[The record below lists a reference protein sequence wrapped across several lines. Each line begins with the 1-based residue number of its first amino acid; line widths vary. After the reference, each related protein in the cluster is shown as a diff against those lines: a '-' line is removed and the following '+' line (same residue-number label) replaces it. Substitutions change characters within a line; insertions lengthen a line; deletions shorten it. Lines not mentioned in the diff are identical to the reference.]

1 MTRRQSNAEARC
13 WTSPSPERTFV
24 GLALAF
30 GLVFVFVSP
39 PMMPPDE
46 ARHLIRAFLVA
57 EGRFAVPAQQPG
69 REATVPA
76 NLVPLPPRHVRIAFA
91 RRSAPGYRIDDV
103 RKALREPL
111 NSRRIPVKGRTSLYS
126 PVAYAPQALGIAI
139 ARALD
144 LAPVG
149 LTYVGRIANLL
160 AWIAV
165 TALAL
170 RLLPFRRWA
179 LFVLALAPMS
189 LHQAASLSA
198 DAPTQAVALLLVAL
212 LLRIGFGED
221 GVRRAHTVGLLAAS
235 LLLGLVKPGYWPLA
249 ALALLIPRERF
260 GSARER
266 WLLLVA
272 VAALCLI
279 PSLLW
284 ALTLG
289 GATEAQLHAD
299 ARPAEQLAYLRDHPL
314 GFLGLAYRTLSYFDV
329 FYLKG
334 IMGILGPLYVFLPG
348 PVYAAWWTLLLV
360 VTLLDGPDP
369 ATLGAGRRLALV
381 GLFVLG
387 VLEILALVYLNWN
400 APDVERIASVQGRY
414 LTPFLPL
421 VLLAWPAR
429 RTLPARIG
437 PWLCAAACTATLAV
451 AVHAMIEGF
460 W

>member
-1 MTRRQSNAEARC
+1 MTKRQSNAEGRC

-30 GLVFVFVSP
+30 GLAFVFVSP

-57 EGRFAVPAQQPG
+57 EGRFTVPGQQPG

-91 RRSAPGYRIDDV
+91 QRAPPGYTIDDM

-111 NSRRIPVKGRTSLYS
+111 SSRRIPAKGRTSLYS

-160 AWIAV
+160 AWIAA

-170 RLLPFRRWA
+170 HLLPFRRWA
-179 LFVLALAPMS
+179 LFVLVLAPMS
-189 LHQAASLSA
+189 VHQAASLSA
-198 DAPTQAVALLLVAL
+198 DAPTQAVALLVVAL
-212 LLRIGFGED
+212 PLRIAFGED
-221 GVRRAHTVGLLAAS
+221 GVRRAHVAGLLAVS
-235 LLLGLVKPGYWPLA
+235 LLLGLVKPGYWPLV
-249 ALALLIPRERF
+249 ALALWIPRERF
-260 GSARER
+260 GSARTR

-272 VAALCLI
+272 LATLCLI

-289 GATEAQLHAD
+289 EATEAQLHAD
-299 ARPAEQLAYLRDHPL
+299 ARPAQQLAYIRDSPL
-314 GFLGLAYRTLSYFDV
+314 SFLWLALRTLSAYSV
-329 FYLKG
+329 YYLKG
-334 IMGILGPLYVFLPG
+334 IMGVLGPLYVSLPG
-348 PVYAAWWTLLLV
+348 FVYAAWWAFLLGA
-360 VTLLDGPDP
+360 THLDGPDP
-369 ATLGAGRRLALV
+369 ATLSVERRVALV
-381 GLFVLG
+381 GLFFLG
-387 VLEILALVYLNWN
+387 AVGILALVYLNWN
-400 APDVERIASVQGRY
+400 APDVDLIASVQGRY

-429 RTLPARIG
+429 RALPVRIG
-437 PWLCAAACTATLAV
+437 PWLCTVACAATLAV
-451 AVHAMIEGF
+451 AIHAMIAGF